1 MTFVYIG
8 FVPMFIVYML
18 IIYKKLRNSTSINF
32 VVFITL
38 LISIPGFLIKA
49 PEAGMLTGGLA
60 YIICYAALRH
70 VYVRIY
76 NIEPTYNRMSWFDP
90 EDSRRQNWLDVVVFA
105 IPLLLS
111 FVIPLIIVTWKS
123 KLLCQ

>member
-1 MTFVYIG
+1 M
-8 FVPMFIVYML
+8 
-18 IIYKKLRNSTSINF
+18 
-32 VVFITL
+32 VFITL
-38 LISIPGFLIKA
+38 LISIPGFFIKA

-90 EDSRRQNWLDVVVFA
+90 EDNRRQN
-105 IPLLLS
+105 
-111 FVIPLIIVTWKS
+111 
-123 KLLCQ
+123 